1 MKKLKQLGDIEIV
14 ARSDPLKTFADEEI
28 GREGIR
34 HVEGEVADHGKFGRS
49 EVVESAEIA
58 DEDSVGVGVLDQA
71 KKSGLTSL
79 LNSGGSEKDGNL

>member
-28 GREGIR
+28 GGEGIC
-34 HVEGEVADHGKFGRS
+34 HVEGKVADHGEFSGS

-58 DEDSVGVGVLDQA
+58 DEDSVGFCVLDQA
-71 KKSGLTSL
+71 EKSGFAGL
-79 LNSGGSEKDGNL
+79 LDSRCSEVDGNL

>member
-1 MKKLKQLGDIEIV
+1 MSDIEIV

-28 GREGIR
+28 GGEGIR
-34 HVEGEVADHGKFGRS
+34 HVEGEVADHGEFGGS

-71 KKSGLTSL
+71 EKSGFSSF
-79 LNSGGSEKDGNL
+79 LNSGSGEVDGNL